1 MSKYQFSVTTW
12 QEVVQTERVMGEG
25 VVICA
30 WKAGIEFKNIKT
42 QKLVKIIEKV
52 VFRLHPTFE
61 KPTQEVTVPENG
73 KYSIAEEGYGSFP
86 ITINIHFKRQPN
98 EDSPTQRP
106 VILNHELEINKPNA
120 ELQVNAVLIN
130 PSKLLVENM
139 LRYSFDVK
147 LKPEKKKKKKE
158 KDLKQIDTKEGNE
171 QLVKIVNTDKEER
184 KKVKEERK
192 RDKEDKKEAKKL
204 KKSKREGE
212 KSGDSLRE
220 EKNRDDKLK
229 KPRKSDKRVSETKP
243 GIEPLN
249 KKTKIMDKAVEQ
261 TLPNHQP
268 NQNSPIEPLQINHH
282 PTSLNNQQSLPK
294 PKKSIKQNSYWN
306 QLDEPTK
313 KHKIQEVIGK
323 IKEAEEKQED
333 DKLAKILTILGMV
346 DYELGVKYQAA
357 AGNQLEDVSG
367 STLRGF
373 NEPSEDAKAGFN
385 LGMIRGET
393 MYALCKTI
401 GLRFDIHQSP
411 FNMKI
416 KT

>member
-1 MSKYQFSVTTW
+1 MRDSVT
-12 QEVVQTERVMGEG
+12 
-25 VVICA
+25 
-30 WKAGIEFKNIKT
+30 
-42 QKLVKIIEKV
+42 
-52 VFRLHPTFE
+52 FRNH
-61 KPTQEVTVPENG
+61 VHISV
-73 KYSIAEEGYGSFP
+73 S
-86 ITINIHFKRQPN
+86 TINIHFKRQPN
-98 EDSPTQRP
+98 EDSPTPRP

-120 ELQVNAVLIN
+120 ELQVNAVLTN

-212 KSGDSLRE
+212 KSGDCLRE

-249 KKTKIMDKAVEQ
+249 KKTKIIVRVTIFFITFIYRLRAYFTAGYHAFFMDKAVEQ

-268 NQNSPIEPLQINHH
+268 NQNSHIEPLQINHH

-294 PKKSIKQNSYWN
+294 PKKSIKHNSYWN